1 VPFNLVEDVEFLIDS
16 DDGNYILNPE
26 VQKKIGNT
34 NTSGQIT
41 SYVLSLSGLCVSGEV
56 ATETFNIGEFLSFRS
71 LTLSNPNV
79 TEIINVFDA
88 EGNTYYEV
96 GALTHD
102 VVYKNVLN
110 TNNDNDIVKDA
121 LKVISSPYRFTKSTT
136 LLDRQTFLTFGG
148 GNADTLEDDIIPDPS
163 EFAIATPYSRT
174 ISRVPVNPQKLLTTN
189 TLGVAAANTTL
200 TVVYR
205 HGGGLSHNV
214 PANGINSVLRLT
226 IEFPKNPSLNLSTAV
241 RNTIEVANAEPAS
254 GGEDALTTEELV
266 ALIPS
271 IKNSQER
278 IVTKEDLLARIYTMP
293 SNLGRVFRAAILPN
307 TNNPLATQLFIISRD
322 ADSRLVPSP
331 DTLKINL
338 KKYLNA
344 YRMVSDA
351 IDILD
356 AKVINLQLK
365 FSVVVDPSINR
376 NSLLAVILASLQDKF
391 DINKFH
397 INQPIVISEVV
408 NTIYA
413 VPGIIAVENVQF
425 VNVNG
430 TINNRLYSNERH
442 DIKNYT
448 RKQMIFPP
456 SGGIFEIRYPDVD
469 IIAKVA
475 V

>member
-1 VPFNLVEDVEFLIDS
+1 
-16 DDGNYILNPE
+16 
-26 VQKKIGNT
+26 
-34 NTSGQIT
+34 
-41 SYVLSLSGLCVSGEV
+41 
-56 ATETFNIGEFLSFRS
+56 
-71 LTLSNPNV
+71 
-79 TEIINVFDA
+79 
-88 EGNTYYEV
+88 
-96 GALTHD
+96 
-102 VVYKNVLN
+102 
-110 TNNDNDIVKDA
+110 
-121 LKVISSPYRFTKSTT
+121 
-136 LLDRQTFLTFGG
+136 
-148 GNADTLEDDIIPDPS
+148 
-163 EFAIATPYSRT
+163 
-174 ISRVPVNPQKLLTTN
+174 
-189 TLGVAAANTTL
+189 
-200 TVVYR
+200 
-205 HGGGLSHNV
+205 
-214 PANGINSVLRLT
+214 LT